1 MAAGRNRA
9 VILAASHSGRLPLF
23 PAVTEGQARASGD
36 KERREQSVNEQ
47 TKDDNIL
54 EVRGISKR
62 FGGIEALKDISFS
75 VRRGEVHALVGE
87 NGAGKSTFIKILT
100 GAHAPSGG
108 TISFDGKEYPY
119 LTPALALDIGITA
132 IYQEFNLIPFLS
144 VSENIYFGC
153 ELMKNGLLDYKSMN
167 RNTKEL
173 FKEIGMEQE
182 PRKRVQSMGV
192 AGQQLVEIV
201 KAISKKARLIIM
213 DEPSAPLTEAETE
226 TLHRIV
232 RQLREKGIT
241 IIYISHRM
249 EEIFEI
255 CDRVSVFRD
264 GSYISTSIVS
274 ETNRKTLIADMVGR
288 QMGEAFPERGKGSR
302 EVIMEIR
309 HLSNRRI
316 HDVSLKLHRGEIL
329 GVGGLVG
336 AGRTELLRAI
346 YGADEIWEGE
356 IMLNGETVTIASPAA
371 ALKYSIALLP
381 EDRKQQGVV
390 MGMSIGHNISLAI
403 LDRLSSFTVI
413 RKKLEKEL
421 CSGLVKELAI
431 KLSSLKSPVK
441 TLSGGNQQ
449 KVVLAKCLATN
460 CDILFI
466 DEPTRGIDVGAKQE
480 IYRIMR
486 KLADRGTSIL
496 MVSSEM
502 SELIGMSD
510 RIIVMK
516 EGQVAGELEPEAYS
530 QETILNY
537 AAL

>member
-1 MAAGRNRA
+1 MNDQ
-9 VILAASHSGRLPLF
+9 P
-23 PAVTEGQARASGD
+23 
-36 KERREQSVNEQ
+36 KN
-47 TKDDNIL
+47 DNIL

-62 FGGIEALKDISFS
+62 FGGIEALKNIDFS

-100 GAHAPSGG
+100 GAHAPSSGS
-108 TISFDGKEYPY
+108 IWFDGKEYSHF
-119 LTPALALDIGITA
+119 TPAQALDIGITA

-153 ELMKNGLLDYKSMN
+153 ELMKNGLLDYEQMN
-167 RNTKEL
+167 NNAKGM
-173 FKEIGMEQE
+173 FKEVGMEIN
-182 PRKRVQSMGV
+182 PRVRVQSMGV
-192 AGQQLVEIV
+192 AQQQLVEIV
-201 KAISKKARLIIM
+201 KAISKNARLIIM
-213 DEPSAPLTEAETE
+213 DEPSAPLTEQETE

-232 RQLREKGIT
+232 RQLKEKGIT

-264 GSYISTSIVS
+264 GSYISTNLVS
-274 ETNRKTLIADMVGR
+274 ETNRKMLIADMVGR
-288 QMGEAFPERGKGSR
+288 QMGEAFPARGTVST
-302 EVIMEIR
+302 ENIMEIR

-316 HDVSLKLHRGEIL
+316 HDVSLTLRRGEIL

-346 YGADEIWEGE
+346 YGADEISEGE
-356 IMLNGETVTIASPAA
+356 VILNGKKVVITSPAS
-371 ALKYSIALLP
+371 ALKNSIALLP

-390 MGMSIGHNISLAI
+390 MGMGIGHNISLAI
-403 LDRLSSFTVI
+403 LKKLSTLTVI
-413 RKKLEKEL
+413 RKKEERSICNRLAAD
-421 CSGLVKELAI
+421 LAI
-431 KLSSLKSPVK
+431 KLSSLGQPVK
-441 TLSGGNQQ
+441 NLSGGNQQ

-486 KLADRGTSIL
+486 ELADNGTSII

-516 EGQVAGELEPEAYS
+516 EGRVVKELEPEEYS
-530 QETILNY
+530 QETILSY

>member
-1 MAAGRNRA
+1 M
-9 VILAASHSGRLPLF
+9 ILAASHSGRLPLF

-167 RNTKEL
+167 RNTKEM
-173 FKEIGMEQE
+173 FQEIGMELE
-182 PRKRVQSMGV
+182 PRMRVQSMGV

-316 HDVSLKLHRGEIL
+316 HDVSLKLNRGEIL

-510 RIIVMK
+510 RVMVMCD
-516 EGQVAGELEPEAYS
+516 GRITGFIDGAEAN
-530 QETILNY
+530 QENIM
-537 AAL
+537 ALATQFE

>member
-1 MAAGRNRA
+1 MNDQ
-9 VILAASHSGRLPLF
+9 P
-23 PAVTEGQARASGD
+23 
-36 KERREQSVNEQ
+36 KN
-47 TKDDNIL
+47 DNIL

-62 FGGIEALKDISFS
+62 FGGIEALKDITFS

-100 GAHAPSGG
+100 GAHAPSSG
-108 TISFDGKEYPY
+108 TIWFDGKEYGQ

-153 ELMKNGLLDYKSMN
+153 ELMKNGLLDYEQMN
-167 RNTKEL
+167 RKTEEM
-173 FKEIGMEQE
+173 FKEIGMEID
-182 PRKRVQSMGV
+182 PRMRVQTMGV
-192 AGQQLVEIV
+192 ARQQLVEIV
-201 KAISKKARLIIM
+201 KAISKNARLIIM
-213 DEPSAPLTEAETE
+213 DEPSAPLTEQETE
-226 TLHRIV
+226 TLHQIV
-232 RQLREKGIT
+232 RQLKEKGIT

-264 GSYISTSIVS
+264 GSYISTNIVS
-274 ETNRKTLIADMVGR
+274 ETNRKMLIADMVGR
-288 QMGEAFPERGKGSR
+288 QMGESFPERGKVSR
-302 EVIMEIR
+302 EKIMEIR
-309 HLSNRRI
+309 HLSNRRV
-316 HDVSLKLHRGEIL
+316 HDVSLELHRGEIL
-329 GVGGLVG
+329 GIGGLVG

-346 YGADEIWEGE
+346 YGADEISEGE
-356 IMLNGETVTIASPAA
+356 ILLNGKRVSITSPAS
-371 ALKYSIALLP
+371 ALKNSIALLP

-390 MGMSIGHNISLAI
+390 MGMSIGHNISLTI
-403 LDRLSSFTVI
+403 LEKLSVFSVI
-413 RKKLEKEL
+413 RKRLEL
-421 CSGLVKELAI
+421 DICNQLVKDLAI
-431 KLSSLKSPVK
+431 KLSSLRQPVK
-441 TLSGGNQQ
+441 NLSGGNQQ
-449 KVVLAKCLATN
+449 KVVLAKCLATS

-486 KLADRGTSIL
+486 KLADNGTGIV

-516 EGQVAGELEPEAYS
+516 EGRVVKELEPEEYS
-530 QETILNY
+530 QETILSY